1 MLFTSSIFKSWTLC
15 PEYVQ
20 DHWKEDSFF
29 GYQFLNGINPM
40 LIRRCSALPGNF
52 PVTDEMVFS
61 GGQFRLEE
69 EMQVTDLCS
78 ISKLVDPGVL
88 LTLMA
93 IRVGFTQ
100 KGNIFLCDYKNLD
113 GIKANTI
120 NGKKQYLMAPLVLL
134 HKTPDDKLMPIAIQ
148 VRRLQ

>member
-1 MLFTSSIFKSWTLC
+1 MLFISSNFKSPTLC

-40 LIRRCSALPGNF
+40 LIRCCSALPANF
-52 PVTDEMVFS
+52 PVTNEMVFS

-78 ISKLVDPGVL
+78 ISKLLDSCVL

-93 IRVGFTQ
+93 ICIGFAQ

-113 GIKANTI
+113 DIKANTI
-120 NGKKQYLMAPLVLL
+120 NGKQQYLMAPLVLL

-148 VRRLQ
+148 VR